1 MSHRDHQGRAP
12 SRRTSASRGARRPAL
27 RPVLAVAVAAVSVLA
42 ACTPPPVPEPPP
54 EHTGGVDPS
63 AAPRAD
69 EPAYAERGPHDVGV
83 ITVEVEPGRSADV
96 WYPAPGGSADGLATD
111 VYRIRTFLAPILQQ
125 FLPASV
131 DPPFTTEAVRDLPA
145 LEGRFPLVLF
155 SHGFASFRLQST
167 FLTTHLAS
175 WGFVVISPDY
185 FERGLQSFGGTPPAP
200 TRSDLAVAQLAV
212 EAAERLDAGPGPLAG
227 RIDTSR
233 LFPVGHS
240 AGGGTST
247 QLAGTRTDVS
257 SWIAM
262 SSGINLTPTLFNP
275 TPRVPAA
282 LGDPDK
288 AVMWITGEDDGVA
301 RLAGVEDAYRYS
313 AGEKKLVVVPRSGH
327 NNAMS
332 DICEIGRADGGVIGL
347 ARKAG
352 LPLPDFLIDLAQDG
366 CLPPNVEGPEVWPVV
381 RHFITAELRYR
392 SGLDAE
398 PVGLGEGVVDA
409 FGALA
414 PTYEEAS

>member
-1 MSHRDHQGRAP
+1 MSHRATSGREPSP
-12 SRRTSASRGARRPAL
+12 SRPARRRAL
-27 RPVLAVAVAAVSVLA
+27 RPLVGALAAALVVVAACA
-42 ACTPPPVPEPPP
+42 PPPTPEPPP
-54 EHTGGVDPS
+54 EHTGGVDPNG
-63 AAPRAD
+63 APRAS
-69 EPAYAERGPHDVGV
+69 EAAYAERGPHDVGV
-83 ITVEVEPGRSADV
+83 TTVELEPGRLAEV
-96 WYPAPGGSADGLATD
+96 WYPAPAGSSDGFDPD
-111 VYRIRTFLAPILQQ
+111 VYRIRHFLAPILQDL
-125 FLPASV
+125 LPASV
-131 DPPFTTEAVRDLPA
+131 DPPFTTEAVRGLPA

-212 EAAERLDAGPGPLAG
+212 EAAERLDAGPGPLEG

-233 LFPVGHS
+233 LFPIGHS

-262 SSGINLTPTLFNP
+262 SSGINLTPSLLNP

-282 LGDPDK
+282 LADPDK

-301 RLAGVEDAYRYS
+301 RLAGVLDAYRYS
-313 AGEKKLVVVPRSGH
+313 AGEKKLVVIPRSGH

-347 ARKAG
+347 ARSAG

-366 CLPPNVEGPEVWPVV
+366 CLAPNVEGPEVWPAV

-398 PVGLGEGVVDA
+398 PIGLGRGVVDA
-409 FGALA
+409 FGDLA